1 MRPIASA
8 RATQR
13 LGQIVGATAPG
24 GFKQLD
30 LSFECNRIQECERRN
45 KWGRLRRPVQSRE
58 LALLLGIVVG
68 LFEYN
73 LRLQGGIFA
82 ATRASSFAGTVTLDF
97 WIYFHTFFAITTIFI
112 WAGLILFSLRRFP
125 SPPRPGD
132 FSATHKRWGRI
143 GMIWMLTTGV
153 TAIPV
158 YIYGF
163 AL

>member
-1 MRPIASA
+1 MFPQGFLGTRADFLMDVVILALIAVVPIVLYNWRLA
-8 RATQR
+8 REGRYDRHKFFQ
-13 LGQIVGATAPG
+13 VG
-24 GFKQLD
+24 
-30 LSFECNRIQECERRN
+30 
-45 KWGRLRRPVQSRE
+45 

-112 WAGLILFSLRRFP
+112 WLGLILLSLRRFP
-125 SPPRPGD
+125 NPPRPGD
-132 FSATHKRWGRI
+132 FSGTHKRWGRI

>member
-1 MRPIASA
+1 MFPQGFLGTRADFLMDVVILALIAVVPIVLYNWRLA
-8 RATQR
+8 REGRYDRHKFLQ
-13 LGQIVGATAPG
+13 VG
-24 GFKQLD
+24 
-30 LSFECNRIQECERRN
+30 
-45 KWGRLRRPVQSRE
+45 

-112 WAGLILFSLRRFP
+112 WLGLILLSLRRFP
-125 SPPRPGD
+125 NPPRPGY
-132 FSATHKRWGRI
+132 FSGTHKRWGRI